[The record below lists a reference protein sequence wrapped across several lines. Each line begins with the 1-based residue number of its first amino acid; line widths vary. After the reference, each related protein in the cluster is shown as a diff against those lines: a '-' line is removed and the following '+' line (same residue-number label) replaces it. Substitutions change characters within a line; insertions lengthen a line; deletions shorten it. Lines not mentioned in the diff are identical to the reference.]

1 MPLKLKVTSGEELVS
16 SLKRLGFTVA
26 SQKGSHIKLK
36 RRLGSSTQV
45 LVIPNH
51 KTLDRGTLLSIYR
64 KALSYIPEDSL
75 KPLFY
80 TE

>member
-16 SLKRLGFTVA
+16 AFKRLSFSVA

-36 RRLGSSTQV
+36 RTSESGTQI

-64 KALSYIPEDSL
+64 KALLYVPEATL
-75 KPLFY
+75 KPIFY

>member
-1 MPLKLKVTSGEELVS
+1 MPLKLKVVSGEELVNAF
-16 SLKRLGFTVA
+16 KRLGFTVG

-36 RRLGSSTQV
+36 RKLENSTQI

-51 KTLDRGTLLSIYR
+51 KTLARGTLLSIYR
-64 KALSYIPEDSL
+64 KALLYISEETL
-75 KPLFY
+75 KPIFS